1 MDKVV
6 FSVYLGNPDN
16 DNGTT
21 LDLPAKPWE
30 LLDALERLRLR
41 EGQEPYWQ
49 VEDLGRYDFL
59 ESHLDKCDLYQ
70 FNALAEQLST
80 FNEAD
85 AIAFEGLVQMESDKL
100 HQENGG
106 ELTIQRML
114 DLAYSVDCCHVV
126 PEVRDDTAL
135 GKFYAENDFLPEL
148 EKVPDKVLEL
158 LDYAKIGRTM
168 RQGEQSVITPHGY
181 VERHSELKQAPA
193 DLCRPPRKP
202 AYMMRFLC
210 SNEHQ
215 TMSLNLPASQAEL
228 NAVLM
233 RLDLDSWQEVYL
245 ECEDNMMYCVREKPV
260 SVITELK
267 YMQNSREE
275 FETMLRALKDKDFA
289 GKDLAEELELT
300 QISFP
305 PAQAEEISAMLMQR
319 AIPPD
324 AQRAAMFFLL
334 HNLSYNGL
342 GTEFA
347 ALDRDWDRF
356 EHQII
361 RCARILQHI
370 PMENRSYRTISGN
383 PFCRAATGSSPA
395 PVRTQASGTDHRSAK
410 DPAPS
415 VQRQTQRGSG
425 IAGAVPAEQPCSSAG
440 TDQATATDSQPW

>member
-59 ESHLDKCDLYQ
+59 EPHLDKCGLYQ

-85 AIAFEGLVQMESDKL
+85 AVAFEGLVEMEIDGL

-106 ELTIQRML
+106 ELTVQRML

-135 GKFYAENDFLPEL
+135 GKFYVENDFLPEL
-148 EKVPDKVLEL
+148 ERVPDKVLEL

-181 VERHSELKQAPA
+181 VERHSELRQAPA
-193 DLCRPPRKP
+193 DLGKPPQKP

-210 SNEHQ
+210 SNENQ
-215 TMSLNLPASQAEL
+215 TVLLNLPASQAEL
-228 NAVLM
+228 NTVLT
-233 RLDLDSWQEVYL
+233 RLALDNWQEVHL
-245 ECEDNMMYCVREKPV
+245 ECEDTAMPEMWSFTDMAYDGMEQVNRFARCLADLDANGELVKFKAVAQQLQLSQLEDAIALTGHLDEYSFEPEIHSPRELARDEL
-260 SVITELK
+260 SVIAGEKEGKLLLPHLDLDA
-267 YMQNSREE
+267 YGRDVMQRDNGV
-275 FETMLRALKDKDFA
+275 LGDY
-289 GKDLAEELELT
+289 GYLARLDGQPIQAPQSEMELT
-300 QISFP
+300 
-305 PAQAEEISAMLMQR
+305 M
-319 AIPPD
+319 
-324 AQRAAMFFLL
+324 
-334 HNLSYNGL
+334 
-342 GTEFA
+342 
-347 ALDRDWDRF
+347 
-356 EHQII
+356 
-361 RCARILQHI
+361 
-370 PMENRSYRTISGN
+370 
-383 PFCRAATGSSPA
+383 
-395 PVRTQASGTDHRSAK
+395 
-410 DPAPS
+410 
-415 VQRQTQRGSG
+415 
-425 IAGAVPAEQPCSSAG
+425 
-440 TDQATATDSQPW
+440 

>member
-1 MDKVV
+1 MENLTLFPLYQTTCFFIPLVAPCTPL
-6 FSVYLGNPDN
+6 LGNPDN

-59 ESHLDKCDLYQ
+59 EPHLDKCGLYQ

-106 ELTIQRML
+106 EPTIQRML

-126 PEVRDDTAL
+126 PEVRDDAAL
-135 GKFYAENDFLPEL
+135 GKFYVENDFLPEP
-148 EKVPDKVLEL
+148 EKVPDKVLEM

-181 VERHSELKQAPA
+181 VEQHSELKQAPA
-193 DLCRPPRKP
+193 DLGKPPRKP

-215 TMSLNLPASQAEL
+215 TMPLNLPASQAEL

-245 ECEDNMMYCVREKPV
+245 ECEDTAMPEMWSFTDMAYDGMEQLNRFAQCLEELDRNNELIKFKAVAGQLDISGLDDAFALAEHLSEYALEPGIHSLEELAREEL
-260 SVITELK
+260 SVIVGDPDGDLLTRHLNMEAYGADLLWRDHGLFSD
-267 YMQNSREE
+267 YGYICRPDGQPLQVPRQGVDMTMQ
-275 FETMLRALKDKDFA
+275 
-289 GKDLAEELELT
+289 
-300 QISFP
+300 
-305 PAQAEEISAMLMQR
+305 
-319 AIPPD
+319 
-324 AQRAAMFFLL
+324 
-334 HNLSYNGL
+334 
-342 GTEFA
+342 
-347 ALDRDWDRF
+347 
-356 EHQII
+356 
-361 RCARILQHI
+361 
-370 PMENRSYRTISGN
+370 
-383 PFCRAATGSSPA
+383 
-395 PVRTQASGTDHRSAK
+395 
-410 DPAPS
+410 
-415 VQRQTQRGSG
+415 
-425 IAGAVPAEQPCSSAG
+425 
-440 TDQATATDSQPW
+440 

>member
-59 ESHLDKCDLYQ
+59 ASHLDKCGLYQ

-85 AIAFEGLVQMESDKL
+85 AIAFEGLVQMEID
-100 HQENGG
+100 

-126 PEVRDDTAL
+126 PEVRDDAAL
-135 GKFYAENDFLPEL
+135 GKFYVENDFLPEL

-158 LDYAKIGRTM
+158 LDYEKIGQQT
-168 RQGEQSVITPHGY
+168 RQNECGTITSHGY
-181 VERHSELKQAPA
+181 VERHSDLKQAPA
-193 DLCRPPRKP
+193 DLGKPPRKP

-245 ECEDNMMYCVREKPV
+245 ECEDTAMPEMWSFTDMAYDGMEQLNRFARCLEELDMNGELVKFKAVAQQLQLSRLEEAIALTGHLDEYSFEPEIHSPRELARDELG
-260 SVITELK
+260 VITGEKECKL
-267 YMQNSREE
+267 
-275 FETMLRALKDKDFA
+275 LLPHL
-289 GKDLAEELELT
+289 DLDAYGRDVMRRDNGVLGDYGYLARLDGQPIQAPRQEMELT
-300 QISFP
+300 
-305 PAQAEEISAMLMQR
+305 M
-319 AIPPD
+319 
-324 AQRAAMFFLL
+324 
-334 HNLSYNGL
+334 
-342 GTEFA
+342 
-347 ALDRDWDRF
+347 
-356 EHQII
+356 
-361 RCARILQHI
+361 
-370 PMENRSYRTISGN
+370 
-383 PFCRAATGSSPA
+383 
-395 PVRTQASGTDHRSAK
+395 
-410 DPAPS
+410 
-415 VQRQTQRGSG
+415 
-425 IAGAVPAEQPCSSAG
+425 
-440 TDQATATDSQPW
+440 

>member
-1 MDKVV
+1 MENLTLFPLYQTTCFFIPLVAPCTPL
-6 FSVYLGNPDN
+6 LGNPDN

-59 ESHLDKCDLYQ
+59 EPHLDKCGLYQ

-106 ELTIQRML
+106 EPTIQRML

-126 PEVRDDTAL
+126 PEVRDDAAL
-135 GKFYAENDFLPEL
+135 GKFYVENDFLPEL
-148 EKVPDKVLEL
+148 EKVPDKVLEM

-181 VERHSELKQAPA
+181 VEQHSELKQAPA
-193 DLCRPPRKP
+193 DLGKPPRKP

-215 TMSLNLPASQAEL
+215 TMPLNLPASQAEL

-245 ECEDNMMYCVREKPV
+245 ECEDTAMPEMWSFTDMAYDGMEQLNRFAQCLEELDRNNELIKFKAVAGQLDIRSLDDALALAEHLSEYALEPGIHSLEELAREEL
-260 SVITELK
+260 SVIVGDPDGDLLTRHLNMEAYGADLLWRDHGLFSD
-267 YMQNSREE
+267 YGYICRPDGQPLQVPRQGVDMTMQ
-275 FETMLRALKDKDFA
+275 
-289 GKDLAEELELT
+289 
-300 QISFP
+300 
-305 PAQAEEISAMLMQR
+305 
-319 AIPPD
+319 
-324 AQRAAMFFLL
+324 
-334 HNLSYNGL
+334 
-342 GTEFA
+342 
-347 ALDRDWDRF
+347 
-356 EHQII
+356 
-361 RCARILQHI
+361 
-370 PMENRSYRTISGN
+370 
-383 PFCRAATGSSPA
+383 
-395 PVRTQASGTDHRSAK
+395 
-410 DPAPS
+410 
-415 VQRQTQRGSG
+415 
-425 IAGAVPAEQPCSSAG
+425 
-440 TDQATATDSQPW
+440 

>member
-21 LDLPAKPWE
+21 LDLPAKPWAMR
-30 LLDALERLRLR
+30 DALEKLRLR

-59 ESHLDKCDLYQ
+59 EFHLDKCGLYQ

-85 AIAFEGLVQMESDKL
+85 ATAFEGLVQMESDKL

-126 PEVRDDTAL
+126 PEVRDDAAL
-135 GKFYAENDFLPEL
+135 GKFYVENDFLPEL
-148 EKVPDKVLEL
+148 EKVPDKVLEM

-181 VERHSELKQAPA
+181 VEQHSELKQAPA
-193 DLCRPPRKP
+193 DLGKPPRKP

-245 ECEDNMMYCVREKPV
+245 ECEDTAMPEMWSFTDMAYDGMEQLNRFARCLEELDMNGELVKFKAVAQQLQLSRLEGAIALTGHLDEYSFEPEIHSPRELARDELG
-260 SVITELK
+260 VITGEKECKL
-267 YMQNSREE
+267 
-275 FETMLRALKDKDFA
+275 LLPHL
-289 GKDLAEELELT
+289 DLDAYGQDVMRRDNGVLGDYGYLARLDGQPIQAPRQEMELT
-300 QISFP
+300 
-305 PAQAEEISAMLMQR
+305 M
-319 AIPPD
+319 
-324 AQRAAMFFLL
+324 
-334 HNLSYNGL
+334 
-342 GTEFA
+342 
-347 ALDRDWDRF
+347 
-356 EHQII
+356 
-361 RCARILQHI
+361 
-370 PMENRSYRTISGN
+370 
-383 PFCRAATGSSPA
+383 
-395 PVRTQASGTDHRSAK
+395 
-410 DPAPS
+410 
-415 VQRQTQRGSG
+415 
-425 IAGAVPAEQPCSSAG
+425 
-440 TDQATATDSQPW
+440 